1 MIIFSKKI
9 QRISAWIAL
18 AFFVVIQIFPPKK
31 NNAFVFLDFCDISL
45 QPHRNITPL
54 QNTALRVPQRS
65 EYLLKYN

>member
-1 MIIFSKKI
+1 MIVFSKKI
-9 QRISAWIAL
+9 QSICIDCNC
-18 AFFVVIQIFPPKK
+18 FFVVMQIFPPKK

-65 EYLLKYN
+65 EYLLK